1 MADKNTALSPA
12 PNGGLTRAQKPLSGL
27 LNEDWWAVI
36 LGGLIIFSVLL
47 FHQNGILIQLPAYQ
61 WSGAADLFGKVLSPH
76 NLLLILET
84 GVVFLALASFSVA
97 LSGGSVRRFAA
108 GFAVIYLFVILSF
121 IIAGNKS
128 VAYYGLE
135 YVVFALLI
143 GLVLGNGVT
152 LPGWLREAVR
162 SEFYIK
168 TGLVILG
175 TTILSSDLIKAGLP
189 GIVQAIIVVS
199 AVWFFSMWLS
209 RRLKVDDEFGVILA
223 SAVSICGVS
232 AAI

>member
-1 MADKNTALSPA
+1 MANKDITLSPA
-12 PNGGLTRAQKPLSGL
+12 LNEGLARPRKALIAG

-36 LGGLIIFSVLL
+36 LGGLIIFAVLL
-47 FHQNGILIQLPAYQ
+47 FQGNGISIQLPAYQ
-61 WSGAADLFGKVLSPH
+61 WSGAADLFGKVLSLH
-76 NLLLILET
+76 NLLLIVET
-84 GVVFLALASFSVA
+84 GLVFLALASFSVA

-152 LPGWLREAVR
+152 LPAWLREAV
-162 SEFYIK
+162 
-168 TGLVILG
+168 
-175 TTILSSDLIKAGLP
+175 
-189 GIVQAIIVVS
+189 
-199 AVWFFSMWLS
+199 AV
-209 RRLKVDDEFGVILA
+209 
-223 SAVSICGVS
+223 
-232 AAI
+232 